1 MEAHVP
7 DGSRIG
13 FQRPPKVQYF
23 FIAIAILF
31 KALTEYSQRTWSTT
45 ASLAPAS
52 AEIVPS
58 KLSVLKDKTSS
69 KIKSLVRKK
78 SPQPD
83 ATTTEGST
91 TSPAVEPETTVPTD
105 GVEASGTTIEDPAD
119 QPSISR
125 TVFWPRDLLAKDFEN
140 VRILTFGYESDPTG
154 SSQSNLFSLSKNLLV
169 KVGNERLENVRTFLE
184 EKRDHMGK
192 ITDWKQPE
200 RPIIFICHSLGGI
213 MTKFVSFPKALST
226 MRFLRLTAD
235 RA

>member
-1 MEAHVP
+1 M
-7 DGSRIG
+7 
-13 FQRPPKVQYF
+13 
-23 FIAIAILF
+23 
-31 KALTEYSQRTWSTT
+31 
-45 ASLAPAS
+45 
-52 AEIVPS
+52 PS

-78 SPQPD
+78 SPQPG

-91 TSPAVEPETTVPTD
+91 TSPAVEPETTVPTN
-105 GVEASGTTIEDPAD
+105 GVEATGTTIEDPAD
-119 QPSISR
+119 QPSMPSR

-192 ITDWKQPE
+192 ITNWKQPE
-200 RPIIFICHSLGGI
+200 RPILFICHSLGGI
-213 MTKFVSFPKALST
+213 MTKLVSFPKALST
-226 MRFLRLTAD
+226 MTSLRLPAD